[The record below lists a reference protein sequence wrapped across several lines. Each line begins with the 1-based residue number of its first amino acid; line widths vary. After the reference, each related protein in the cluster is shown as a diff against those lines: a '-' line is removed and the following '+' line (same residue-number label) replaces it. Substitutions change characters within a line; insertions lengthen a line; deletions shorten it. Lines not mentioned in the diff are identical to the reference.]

1 MIKLRNFAPIA
12 AILLAATPA
21 FAHTGATAATGLGT
35 GFGHPMGGA
44 DHLLAMIAVGI
55 LAAQQGGRALYLL
68 PLAFVGMMVVGAAA
82 SIGGMPLPFVEV
94 GIVGSVI
101 LLGFVIALGRHM
113 PVAASTMLVGALAV
127 FHGHAHGTEM
137 PLSVSG
143 LEYGLGFVAATALLH
158 VAGIAL
164 TRMVSTLG
172 SEAML
177 RFGGA
182 GIATAG
188 LALAVA

>member
-1 MIKLRNFAPIA
+1 MTKLRNYAPIA

-21 FAHTGATAATGLGT
+21 FAHTGATGATGLGT

-68 PLAFVGMMVVGAAA
+68 PLAFVGMMIVGAAA
-82 SIGGMPLPFVEV
+82 SIGGIPLPFVEV

-113 PVAASTMLVGALAV
+113 PVAASALLVGALAV

-164 TRMVSTLG
+164 TRMVSVLG
-172 SEAML
+172 SETML